1 MGIVAD
7 RVEVDN
13 RGRRRPALLESAMS
27 TPEATGLLSDVFSD
41 FDVTYQR
48 SSPAQVREDRG
59 EATYT
64 LTSTLITW
72 LATRPE

>member
-1 MGIVAD
+1 MSAA
-7 RVEVDN
+7 EAN
-13 RGRRRPALLESAMS
+13 ALLS
-27 TPEATGLLSDVFSD
+27 GVFSD

-48 SSPAQVREDRG
+48 LGPAQVREERG
-59 EATYT
+59 EDTYT